1 MIPWRLPRPRPQA
14 LWGLPGPSLRTPWPH
29 PLVCAGWVGKGRLF
43 LAGSGGP
50 PGGQV
55 IEMASAVF
63 VERFR
68 SLEVSCCAV
77 SLAVPSPGWVQHGNY
92 FSERKGKLTPAVSMS
107 ALPEHRAGL
116 VGLVAAQM
124 LIFFNVKS
132 YHLEK
137 NLFSS
142 TSLDLTWTA
151 ALIWETCSSE
161 KSESI

>member
-1 MIPWRLPRPRPQA
+1 MGRGLKWHLP
-14 LWGLPGPSLRTPWPH
+14 L
-29 PLVCAGWVGKGRLF
+29 
-43 LAGSGGP
+43 
-50 PGGQV
+50 
-55 IEMASAVF
+55 F
-63 VERFR
+63 VERFC
-68 SLEVSCCAV
+68 SLEISCCAV
-77 SLAVPSPGWVQHGNY
+77 SFAVPSPGWVQHGNY
-92 FSERKGKLTPAVSMS
+92 FSERKRKLTPAVSMS
-107 ALPEHRAGL
+107 ALPERRAGL